1 MSKRFSSVITG
12 LTLRQVVLVGVLGQA
27 LRDGLA
33 GVVHGEAQ
41 AHLVRRLG
49 GGEPTGSVWSS
60 SKMKNTKRDGLCH
73 HVTVRVRVWVRI
85 GRSRFGLDVLG

>member
-49 GGEPTGSVWSS
+49 GGES
-60 SKMKNTKRDGLCH
+60 
-73 HVTVRVRVWVRI
+73 
-85 GRSRFGLDVLG
+85 